1 MNLTDIIVNL
11 CSKYQQVFTNIIYI
25 AIGIAFT
32 YVIYKLIMQLIKLNN
47 VKNIIT
53 LLTQPP
59 INNTEEEEQ
68 TLWNKLRNGTKTNE
82 EKIEI
87 ISNNFPIMVQEI
99 KDVYNKRKPKQISA
113 IDLFENNL
121 VIPQNDEILIRNIIN
136 SLTSLGLLGTFIGL
150 VASIKNINPEQTTK
164 GISLLLESIG
174 PAITTSI
181 LGVIATLLASF
192 GLSYIKSIY
201 KKTAIELEKQMM
213 LDKPSDTNPDYFY
226 DSFTTLTGEKYEK
239 ALKQIVD
246 NFIEQMKGAL
256 TKDLENYKNAI
267 KNAIDDLTDHEQEFS
282 NVANGLISTVD
293 TIHNYLNKTTELNT
307 EFEKKIETF
316 NTALDNFNN
325 NFTSTNKSTSELLTS
340 IQEINS
346 NNLNTNQTLYNT
358 LESELAEI
366 KDAFKIIKEMNYDF
380 RTEIMNTPLQLN
392 ESIQNLCN
400 NINDVTDKFDEK
412 TNMIFDELSNKL
424 AEINIS
430 VENTQNNEE

>member
-1 MNLTDIIVNL
+1 
-11 CSKYQQVFTNIIYI
+11 
-25 AIGIAFT
+25 
-32 YVIYKLIMQLIKLNN
+32 
-47 VKNIIT
+47 
-53 LLTQPP
+53 
-59 INNTEEEEQ
+59 
-68 TLWNKLRNGTKTNE
+68 
-82 EKIEI
+82 
-87 ISNNFPIMVQEI
+87 
-99 KDVYNKRKPKQISA
+99 
-113 IDLFENNL
+113 
-121 VIPQNDEILIRNIIN
+121 
-136 SLTSLGLLGTFIGL
+136 
-150 VASIKNINPEQTTK
+150 
-164 GISLLLESIG
+164 
-174 PAITTSI
+174 
-181 LGVIATLLASF
+181 
-192 GLSYIKSIY
+192 
-201 KKTAIELEKQMM
+201 MM

-282 NVANGLISTVD
+282 NIANGLITTVD

-307 EFEKKIETF
+307 EFEKKIETY

-346 NNLNTNQTLYNT
+346 NNLNTNQTLYTT

-430 VENTQNNEE
+430 VENTQDNEE